1 MAYKELFPIVLACHV
16 WGPSWSNMRIKF
28 WCDNQSVVHIIQ
40 SGTSKDDQIMPLVR
54 ALCLVTARFNFR
66 ICAAH
71 APGKTNRLADALSR
85 FNLVNLQ
92 EFHRLAPEA
101 QPTPVQIPKSL
112 LARLTYNL

>member
-40 SGTSKDDQIMPLVR
+40 SGTSKDEQIMHLVR
-54 ALCLVTARFNFR
+54 ALFLVTARFNFR

-71 APGKTNRLADALSR
+71 VPGKSNRLADAFSR
-85 FNLVNLQ
+85 FNPQ

-112 LARLTYNL
+112 LARLTCNL